1 MAESILI
8 VDDEVL
14 TLNNLKRA
22 LEKEGYEILLADSGE
37 TGLEVFKK
45 HRPNLILVDLMLPGI
60 DGIEVLKQIK
70 ETDVNTVVIMI
81 TAYEIIEKAIQAMKL
96 GAYDYLLKPFK
107 ISDLKVSVARAL
119 ELQSLRVRISETV
132 ETEKGKY
139 YFNKITAKN
148 KKMIEV
154 LETTRKVAS
163 LDKTTVLIKG
173 ESGVG
178 KELIARAIHYNSPR
192 VDKQLIEINC
202 AAIPDNLLESEL
214 FGYEAGAFTDA
225 RRRKIGLFEK
235 ADHGTIFL
243 DEIADMSIPLQSKI
257 LKVLEEQS
265 FTRLGGT
272 NQIKI
277 DVRIITATNK
287 DLKKAIKAGEFREDL
302 FYRLNVVPIL
312 IPPLR
317 ERKEDIIPLVLSFI
331 QEFNHELHRSFKGI
345 SEEAAEVLLEYD
357 WPGNVR
363 ELKNVIERIMALN
376 QSEDILLDHL
386 PLEIKSRIGLTETK
400 VLRESVAKEE
410 FVTLNELEKKYI
422 KQVLKFTG
430 GNKSKAAKI
439 LGIHLTSLFR
449 KLKSM
454 GSGLNI

>member
-1 MAESILI
+1 MPASILI

-14 TLNNLKRA
+14 TLSNLKKA

-37 TGLEVFKK
+37 TGLEIFKK
-45 HRPNLILVDLMLPGI
+45 HRPNLALVDLMLPGI

-70 ETDVNTVVIMI
+70 ETDTNTAVIMI

-107 ISDLKVSVARAL
+107 ISDLKTSVARAI
-119 ELQSLRVRISETV
+119 ELQSLKIRVLETV

-139 YFNKITAKN
+139 YFNRIIAKN
-148 KKMIEV
+148 KKMLDA
-154 LETTRKVAS
+154 LETTRKVAF
-163 LDKTTVLIKG
+163 LEKTTVLING

-178 KELIARAIHYNSPR
+178 KGLLARAIHYNSPR
-192 VDKQLIEINC
+192 VDEQFIEINC
-202 AAIPDNLLESEL
+202 AAIPENLLESEL
-214 FGYEAGAFTDA
+214 FGYEPGAFTDA

-243 DEIADMSIPLQSKI
+243 DEIADMPLALQSKI

-272 NQIKI
+272 NQIRI
-277 DVRIITATNK
+277 DIRIITATNR
-287 DLKKAIKAGEFREDL
+287 DLKKAIKQGDFREDL
-302 FYRLNVVPIL
+302 FYRLNVVPIS

-331 QEFNHELHRSFKGI
+331 QDFNQELHRSFKGI
-345 SEEAAEVLLEYD
+345 SEEAAKVLVEYD

-363 ELKNVIERIMALN
+363 ELKNVIERIMALH
-376 QSEDILLDHL
+376 QAEEILLEYL
-386 PLEIKSRIGLTETK
+386 PLEIRTK
-400 VLRESVAKEE
+400 KTGVEIPIMKKTTDNAE
-410 FVTLNELEKKYI
+410 FINLDELEKRYI
-422 KQVLKFTG
+422 KEVLKYTQ

-449 KLKSM
+449 KLKK
-454 GSGLNI
+454 IE

>member
-1 MAESILI
+1 MAQSILI
-8 VDDEVL
+8 IDDEVL

-37 TGLEVFKK
+37 NGIEVFKK
-45 HRPNLILVDLMLPGI
+45 TRPNLALVDLMLPGI

-70 ETDVNTVVIMI
+70 ETDPNTIVIMI
-81 TAYEIIEKAIQAMKL
+81 TAYEILEKAVESMKL

-107 ISDLKVSVARAL
+107 INELKVSVARAL
-119 ELQSLRVRISETV
+119 ELQSLKIRISETV
-132 ETEKGKY
+132 ETQKGKY
-139 YFNKITAKN
+139 YFDKIVAKS
-148 KKMIEV
+148 KKMTKV
-154 LETTRKVAS
+154 LEVARKVAP
-163 LDKTTVLIKG
+163 LEKTTVLIQG

-178 KELIARAIHYNSPR
+178 KDLIAKAIHYNSPR
-192 VDKQLIEINC
+192 VDEKLMEINC
-202 AAIPDNLLESEL
+202 AAIPESLLESEL
-214 FGYEAGAFTDA
+214 FGFEPGAFTDA

-235 ADHGTIFL
+235 ANHGTIFL
-243 DEIADMSIPLQSKI
+243 DEIADMPLPLQTKI

-272 NQIKI
+272 NIIKI
-277 DVRIITATNK
+277 DVRIIAATNK
-287 DLKKAIKAGEFREDL
+287 DLQNEIKEGNFREDL
-302 FYRLNVVPIL
+302 FYRLNVVPIP

-317 ERKEDIIPLVLSFI
+317 DRKEDIIPLVLTFI
-331 QEFNHELHRSFKGI
+331 QELNQELHRSFKGI
-345 SEEAAEVLLEYD
+345 SEEVANVLTEYE

-376 QSEDILLDHL
+376 RSEEISLEHL
-386 PLEIKSRIGLTETK
+386 PLELKSRTAPAETK
-400 VLRESVAKEE
+400 ILRETIDKKFS
-410 FVTLNELEKKYI
+410 TLDELEKKYI
-422 KQVLKFTG
+422 KEVLKFTG

-454 GSGLNI
+454 K

>member
-1 MAESILI
+1 MAESVLI
-8 VDDEVL
+8 IDDEVL
-14 TLNNLKRA
+14 TLNNLKKA
-22 LEKEGYEILLADSGE
+22 LEKDGYEILLADSGE
-37 TGLEVFKK
+37 NGIEIFNKN
-45 HRPNLILVDLMLPGI
+45 RPNLVLVDLMLPGI
-60 DGIEVLKQIK
+60 DGIQVLRQIK
-70 ETDVNTVVIMI
+70 ELDPNTVVIMI
-81 TAYEIIEKAIQAMKL
+81 TAYEILEKAVESMKL

-107 ISDLKVSVARAL
+107 ISDLKATVARAF
-119 ELQSLRVRISETV
+119 ELQSLKIRVSETV

-139 YFNKITAKN
+139 YFDRIAARS

-154 LETTRKVAS
+154 LKTARKIAA
-163 LDKTTVLIKG
+163 LEKTTVLIMG

-178 KELIARAIHYNSPR
+178 KELFARAIHYNSPR
-192 VDKQLIEINC
+192 VDEQFIEINC
-202 AAIPDNLLESEL
+202 AAIPETLLESEL
-214 FGYEAGAFTDA
+214 FGYEPGAFTDA

-243 DEIADMSIPLQSKI
+243 DEIADMSLPLQAKV

-272 NQIKI
+272 KQIKI
-277 DVRIITATNK
+277 DVRFITASNK
-287 DLKKAIKAGEFREDL
+287 DLKKAIKDGDFREDL

-317 ERKEDIIPLVLSFI
+317 DRKEDIIPLVLSFV
-331 QEFNHELHRSFKGI
+331 QDLNHELHRSFKGI
-345 SEEAAEVLLEYD
+345 SEEAAKILLEYD

-376 QSEDILLDHL
+376 QSEEILLEHL
-386 PLEIKSRIGLTETK
+386 PVELKSRVAPAETEVIRNTVEK
-400 VLRESVAKEE
+400 KE
-410 FVTLNELEKKYI
+410 FVTLDELEKRYI
-422 KQVLKFTG
+422 KQVLKSTG
-430 GNKSKAAKI
+430 GNKSRAAKI

-454 GSGLNI
+454 G

>member
-1 MAESILI
+1 MAASILI
-8 VDDEVL
+8 IDDEVL
-14 TLNNLKRA
+14 TLNNLKRV

-37 TGLEVFKK
+37 TGLEFFKK
-45 HRPNLILVDLMLPGI
+45 NRPNLVLVDLMLPGI

-70 ETDVNTVVIMI
+70 EIDANTAVIMI
-81 TAYEIIEKAIQAMKL
+81 TAYEIIEKAIQSMKL

-107 ISDLKVSVARAL
+107 TSDLKASVARAL
-119 ELQSLRVRISETV
+119 ELQSLKVRVSETV

-139 YFNKITAKN
+139 YFDRIIAKN
-148 KKMIEV
+148 KKMIEA

-163 LDKTTVLIKG
+163 LEKTTVLIKG

-178 KELIARAIHYNSPR
+178 KGLFARAIHYNSPR
-192 VDKQLIEINC
+192 VDEQFIEINC
-202 AAIPDNLLESEL
+202 AAIPENLLESEL
-214 FGYEAGAFTDA
+214 FGYEPGAFTDA
-225 RRRKIGLFEK
+225 RRRKIGFFEK

-243 DEIADMSIPLQSKI
+243 DEIADMTTPLQAKI

-272 NQIKI
+272 SLIKI

-287 DLKKAIKAGEFREDL
+287 DLKKAIKEGYFREDL

-317 ERKEDIIPLVLSFI
+317 ERKEDIIPLALSFI
-331 QEFNHELHRSFKGI
+331 HNFNQELHRSFNGI
-345 SEEAAEVLLEYD
+345 TENAAKVLVEYD

-363 ELKNVIERIMALN
+363 ELKNIIERIMALN
-376 QSEDILLDHL
+376 QAEEILLDHL
-386 PLEIKSRIGLTETK
+386 PLEIKSKKIESQIS
-400 VLRESVAKEE
+400 VLKEVVEKKE
-410 FVTLNELEKKYI
+410 FISLAELENKYI
-422 KQVLKFTG
+422 KEVLRFTG

-449 KLKSM
+449 KLKSL
-454 GSGLNI
+454 S

>member
-8 VDDEVL
+8 IDDEVL
-14 TLNNLKRA
+14 TLNNLRRA

-45 HRPNLILVDLMLPGI
+45 HRPHLVLVDLMLPGI

-70 ETDVNTVVIMI
+70 KTEANTAVIMI
-81 TAYEIIEKAIQAMKL
+81 TAYEILEKAVQSMKL

-107 ISDLKVSVARAL
+107 INDLKAGVARAL
-119 ELQSLRVRISETV
+119 ELQALRVRVSETV

-139 YFNKITAKN
+139 YFNKIVAKN
-148 KKMIEV
+148 KKMIGV
-154 LETTRKVAS
+154 VETARKVAS
-163 LDKTTVLIKG
+163 LEKTTVLIKG

-192 VDKQLIEINC
+192 ADKQFIEINC
-202 AAIPDNLLESEL
+202 AAIPESLLESEL

-225 RRRKIGLFEK
+225 RRRKFGLFEK
-235 ADHGTIFL
+235 ADRGTIFL
-243 DEIADMSIPLQSKI
+243 DEIADMSLPLQSKV

-265 FTRLGGT
+265 FTRLGST
-272 NQIKI
+272 NPIKI

-287 DLKKAIKAGEFREDL
+287 DLNKAIKDGDFREDL
-302 FYRLNVVPIL
+302 FYRLNVVPIS

-317 ERKEDIIPLVLSFI
+317 ERREDIIPLILTFI
-331 QEFNHELHRSFKGI
+331 HEFNHELHRTFKAV
-345 SEEAAEVLLEYD
+345 SEEAAKVLTEYD

-363 ELKNVIERIMALN
+363 ELKNVVERIMALH
-376 QSEDILLDHL
+376 QAAEILLEHL
-386 PLEIKSRIGLTETK
+386 PAEIKSRKTTPQTE
-400 VLRESVAKEE
+400 AIKEIVEKQE
-410 FVTLNELEKKYI
+410 FPTLAELEKNYI
-422 KQVLKFTG
+422 KEVLKYTG
-430 GNKSKAAKI
+430 GNKSKASKI
-439 LGIHLTSLFR
+439 LGIHITSLFR

-454 GSGLNI
+454 K

>member
-1 MAESILI
+1 MPASILI
-8 VDDEVL
+8 IDDEVL
-14 TLNNLKRA
+14 TLSNLKKA

-37 TGLEVFKK
+37 TGLEIFKK
-45 HRPNLILVDLMLPGI
+45 HRPNLALVDLMLPGI

-70 ETDVNTVVIMI
+70 ETDTNTAVIMI

-107 ISDLKVSVARAL
+107 ISDLKASVARAI
-119 ELQSLRVRISETV
+119 ELQSLKIRVLETV

-139 YFNKITAKN
+139 YFNRIIAKN
-148 KKMIEV
+148 KKMLDA
-154 LETTRKVAS
+154 LETARKVAS
-163 LDKTTVLIKG
+163 LEKTTVLIKG

-178 KELIARAIHYNSPR
+178 KGLLARAIHYNSPR
-192 VDKQLIEINC
+192 VDEQFIEINC
-202 AAIPDNLLESEL
+202 AAIPENLLESEL
-214 FGYEAGAFTDA
+214 FGYEPGAFTDA

-243 DEIADMSIPLQSKI
+243 DEIADMPLPLQAKI

-272 NQIKI
+272 SQIRI
-277 DVRIITATNK
+277 DIRIITATNR
-287 DLKKAIKAGEFREDL
+287 DLKKAIQQGDFREDL
-302 FYRLNVVPIL
+302 FYRLDVVPIS

-331 QEFNHELHRSFKGI
+331 QDFNQELHRSFKGI
-345 SEEAAEVLLEYD
+345 SEEAAKVLVEYD
-357 WPGNVR
+357 WPGNAR
-363 ELKNVIERIMALN
+363 ELKNIIERIMALH
-376 QSEDILLDHL
+376 QTEEILFEHL
-386 PLEIKSRIGLTETK
+386 PLEIRTK
-400 VLRESVAKEE
+400 KKIPIVQKITDNAE
-410 FVTLNELEKKYI
+410 FINLDELEKRYI
-422 KQVLKFTG
+422 KEVLKYTQ

-449 KLKSM
+449 KLKK
-454 GSGLNI
+454 IQ